1 MVTGES
7 GLRNWIGF
15 GWFDRAEWGGLNDT
29 YKVEH
34 FGGVRGV
41 LVLIDWRAELGVIVR
56 TEEFVKEVR
65 SVVEVLHHR
74 REK

>member
-15 GWFDRAEWGGLNDT
+15 GRFDRAEWGGLNDT

-34 FGGVRGV
+34 FGGVRGCTGINR
-41 LVLIDWRAELGVIVR
+41 LACR
-56 TEEFVKEVR
+56 VR
-65 SVVEVLHHR
+65 SDSEDRGICKRGEVGG
-74 REK
+74 

>member
-1 MVTGES
+1 MIRTK
-7 GLRNWIGF
+7 
-15 GWFDRAEWGGLNDT
+15 LNILA
-29 YKVEH
+29 V
-34 FGGVRGV
+34 FVGV